1 MARNFYTLAAT
12 LLLFSLISCGVAWT
26 NLAHQPVSPGDAAL
40 WRMIGL
46 VLLLLALVMAVVG
59 TLTSMFEQ
67 AQRRNDERAERE
79 HRRRS

>member
-26 NLAHQPVSPGDAAL
+26 NIAHQPASPGDAAL

-46 VLLLLALVMAVVG
+46 LLLLLALVMAVVG
-59 TLTSMFEQ
+59 MFTSMFEQ
-67 AQRRNDERAERE
+67 TRRRNETQAERD
-79 HRRRS
+79 HRRGM